1 MQKGGSQGP
10 TRGYEPCGE
19 QTPSQRRIVGRVLS
33 SDDLVSFSGV
43 DAEERSSSP
52 PPVLVPFP
60 RSLHLLL

>member
-43 DAEERSSSP
+43 DAGKHSSSP
-52 PPVLVPFP
+52 PPVPVPFP